1 MNWSKEILV
10 AKTKQTAKPK
20 AAQQP
25 SIVNEFRRY
34 KRLIKK
40 LRLLKC
46 EQDLIWAAFL
56 TTFKATFK
64 IKRELVIG
72 LQFGLK
78 VQNIHTN
85 YELSEFDAAKL
96 NLKISWKNAGD
107 EYWMQFRLR
116 KGLFGKWNLKV
127 TEQIYAAQP
136 FWGLQATAGLMV
148 LKRAFK
154 RQMKNF
160 AQGIKLVVTN
170 DGKLPTQSEFLDASA
185 EQEQDQEKPTG

>member
-1 MNWSKEILV
+1 M

-107 EYWMQFRLR
+107 EYWMQFRLH

-127 TEQIYAAQP
+127 TEQIYAAKP

-170 DGKLPTQSEFLDASA
+170 DGKLPAQSEFLDASTK
-185 EQEQDQEKPTG
+185 QEQDQEKPTG